1 MYKIRLKDGIEYGVY
16 WCGAADGV
24 LNAAIVSD
32 GTMSEL
38 AAVFDYT
45 DNTAH
50 IEYEY
55 DGSVNVYDGYTKL
68 ITIMDRREQSGELI
82 ISLKKTSGEG

>member
-32 GTMSEL
+32 GTMGEL
-38 AAVFDYT
+38 AAVFDASE
-45 DNTAH
+45 NTER

-55 DGSVNVYDGYTKL
+55 DGSVNVYEGYTRL
-68 ITIMDRREQSGELI
+68 ISIMDRREQSGELM
-82 ISLKKTSGEG
+82 ISLKKTGGEG